1 MDIIENLR
9 VSEKADEISALKED
23 GRIVKGVNTTTDVGT
38 DQTAIEAAKFGNDV
52 DSEGLPPVI
61 SEDSEDSPVPEDDKP
76 DLEPRYKTLFSL
88 TSGKKK
94 K

>member
-9 VSEKADEISALKED
+9 VSEKGDDRTELEED
-23 GRIVKGVNTTTDVGT
+23 GRVVKGVNTTVDVGT

-52 DSEGLPPVI
+52 DSGGVPPVI
-61 SEDSEDSPVPEDDKP
+61 SEDSEDSPVPKEDKP

-88 TSGKKK
+88 KKK